1 MKEVKGKTLHSAPSV
16 ASVII
21 SCFLAKRL
29 YTGALRGLTF
39 TGAAL
44 TLSVPS
50 VLTAVSVMHALCG
63 RSLLLGGRGVGG
75 SRKAGGVLR
84 STTGARCHF
93 LCVTCCCG
101 WGSLVGRENGGGG
114 ILWMSG
120 PLLKTAALCPMA
132 SAPLPA
138 LTGFTFIPD
147 SEVWR
152 VPLHDF

>member
-114 ILWMSG
+114 HFVDVWPTAQNCS
-120 PLLKTAALCPMA
+120 PLSHGVRSSA
-132 SAPLPA
+132 SA
-138 LTGFTFIPD
+138 D
-147 SEVWR
+147 R
-152 VPLHDF
+152 LHIHPR